1 VAETGLPS
9 KGRIE
14 ALTDGIFA
22 VAMTLLVLDLRLP
35 QVAGELSDAG
45 LREALIGLLP
55 KLESYVISFLVL
67 CIFWLGHHRLMH
79 QVRGVDHR
87 FLWRNL
93 LFILFITFVPFT
105 TSLMG
110 EHRDL
115 DDAPLVYGVNLALIL
130 AAQFLMW
137 QPLSV
142 RVRHRGRS
150 GAVRGA
156 RLALRGVPVPAA
168 LPRRND
174 AAEPGARAL
183 GATGRLG
190 RVRRPPTTAGISQ
203 FLTIFRDAARYA
215 ADIRSRHHL

>member
-1 VAETGLPS
+1 MADLGLPG

-22 VAMTLLVLDLRLP
+22 VAMTLLVLDLKLP
-35 QVAGELSDAG
+35 ETLAGIDDAG
-45 LREALIGLLP
+45 LREALIALLP

-79 QVRGVDHR
+79 LVHGVDQL

-110 EHRDL
+110 EHREL

-130 AAQFLMW
+130 VTQYLMW
-137 QPLSV
+137 RRALFHLTEPNREDAAARWQVV
-142 RVRHRGRS
+142 RNRYLIAFGVVAA
-150 GAVRGA
+150 AV
-156 RLALRGVPVPAA
+156 LFAA
-168 LPRRND
+168 LDWRFAGYLYLLLFLVGTVRPK
-174 AAEPGARAL
+174 PAL
-183 GATGRLG
+183 A
-190 RVRRPPTTAGISQ
+190 
-203 FLTIFRDAARYA
+203 
-215 ADIRSRHHL
+215 H

>member
-1 VAETGLPS
+1 MADAGLPG

-35 QVAGELSDAG
+35 DALALAAIDDAG
-45 LREALIGLLP
+45 LRTALLTLLP

-79 QVRGVDHR
+79 LVRGVDHL

-93 LFILFITFVPFT
+93 LFILFITFVPFS

-110 EHRDL
+110 QYRSL
-115 DDAPLVYGVNLALIL
+115 DDAPLVYGVNLALVL

-137 QPLSV
+137 RHALFHLMDGAQGEVAARWRTV
-142 RVRHRGRS
+142 RDRYVIAFIIVAA
-150 GAVRGA
+150 AV
-156 RLALRGVPVPAA
+156 LLAA
-168 LPRRND
+168 LDWRF
-174 AAEPGARAL
+174 AAYLYLLLFFVG
-183 GATGRLG
+183 TM
-190 RVRRPPTTAGISQ
+190 RPKPVLA
-203 FLTIFRDAARYA
+203 
-215 ADIRSRHHL
+215 H

>member
-1 VAETGLPS
+1 MADLALPG

-35 QVAGELSDAG
+35 EARGLDDAG
-45 LREALIGLLP
+45 LRSALVALLP

-67 CIFWLGHHRLMH
+67 CVFWLGHHRLMH
-79 QVRGVDHR
+79 LVRGVDHL

-115 DDAPLVYGVNLALIL
+115 DDAPLVYGVNLALIP

-137 QPLSV
+137 RRALFHLVDPAHAELAARWRSV
-142 RVRHRGRS
+142 RTRYGIAFVIV
-150 GAVRGA
+150 AVA
-156 RLALRGVPVPAA
+156 VLLAA
-168 LPRRND
+168 LEWRFAAYLYLLLFFVGTMQPRQ
-174 AAEPGARAL
+174 AL
-183 GATGRLG
+183 A
-190 RVRRPPTTAGISQ
+190 
-203 FLTIFRDAARYA
+203 
-215 ADIRSRHHL
+215 H

>member
-1 VAETGLPS
+1 MADLALPG

-35 QVAGELSDAG
+35 EARGLDDAG
-45 LREALIGLLP
+45 LRSALVALLP

-67 CIFWLGHHRLMH
+67 CVFWLGHHRLMH
-79 QVRGVDHR
+79 LVRGVDHL

-137 QPLSV
+137 RRALFHLVDPAHAELAARWRSV
-142 RVRHRGRS
+142 RTRYGIAFVIV
-150 GAVRGA
+150 AVA
-156 RLALRGVPVPAA
+156 VLLAA
-168 LPRRND
+168 LEWRF
-174 AAEPGARAL
+174 AAYLYLLLFFVGTMQPKQAL
-183 GATGRLG
+183 A
-190 RVRRPPTTAGISQ
+190 
-203 FLTIFRDAARYA
+203 
-215 ADIRSRHHL
+215 H

>member
-1 VAETGLPS
+1 MADLALPG

-35 QVAGELSDAG
+35 EARGLDDAG
-45 LREALIGLLP
+45 LRSALVALLP

-67 CIFWLGHHRLMH
+67 CVFWLGHHRLMH
-79 QVRGVDHR
+79 LVRGVDHL

-137 QPLSV
+137 RRALFHLVDPAHAELAARWRSV
-142 RVRHRGRS
+142 RTRYATAFVIV
-150 GAVRGA
+150 AVA
-156 RLALRGVPVPAA
+156 VLLAA
-168 LPRRND
+168 LEWRFAAYLYLLLFFVGTMQPRQ
-174 AAEPGARAL
+174 AL
-183 GATGRLG
+183 A
-190 RVRRPPTTAGISQ
+190 
-203 FLTIFRDAARYA
+203 
-215 ADIRSRHHL
+215 H

>member
-1 VAETGLPS
+1 LPADGERSSTLADLGLPG

-22 VAMTLLVLDLRLP
+22 VAMTLLVLDLRLQAAP
-35 QVAGELSDAG
+35 GIDDAG
-45 LREALIGLLP
+45 LREALIALLP

-67 CIFWLGHHRLMH
+67 CVFWLGHHRLMH
-79 QVRGVDHR
+79 IVRGVDHL

-130 AAQFLMW
+130 VAQFLMW
-137 QPLSV
+137 RRALFHLVDPAHAELAARWRVV
-142 RVRHRGRS
+142 RVRYVVAFAIVA
-150 GAVRGA
+150 GAV
-156 RLALRGVPVPAA
+156 LLAA
-168 LPRRND
+168 LDWRFATYVYLLLFFVGTMQPK
-174 AAEPGARAL
+174 PAL
-183 GATGRLG
+183 A
-190 RVRRPPTTAGISQ
+190 
-203 FLTIFRDAARYA
+203 
-215 ADIRSRHHL
+215 H

>member
-1 VAETGLPS
+1 MAETGLPN

-22 VAMTLLVLDLRLP
+22 VAMTLLVLDLKIP
-35 QVAGELSDAG
+35 
-45 LREALIGLLP
+45 EALGEVDDARLRAALIALLP

-67 CIFWLGHHRLMH
+67 CVFWLGHHRLMH
-79 QVRGVDHR
+79 LVRGVDHL

-115 DDAPLVYGVNLALIL
+115 DDAPLVYGVNLALVL

-137 QPLSV
+137 
-142 RVRHRGRS
+142 RR
-150 GAVRGA
+150 
-156 RLALRGVPVPAA
+156 ALFHLIDVPAA
-168 LPRRND
+168 E
-174 AAEPGARAL
+174 AATRW
-183 GATGRLG
+183 
-190 RVRRPPTTAGISQ
+190 RVVR
-203 FLTIFRDAARYA
+203 ARYA
-215 ADIRSRHHL
+215 MAFGIVAAAVLLAAFDWRFAAYLYLLFFFVGMVQPKPALAR

>member
-1 VAETGLPS
+1 VTDLGLPG

-22 VAMTLLVLDLRLP
+22 VAMTLLVLDLRLQAAP
-35 QVAGELSDAG
+35 GLDDAG
-45 LREALIGLLP
+45 LRSALVALLP

-67 CIFWLGHHRLMH
+67 CVFWLGHHRLMH
-79 QVRGVDHR
+79 LVRGVDHL

-137 QPLSV
+137 QRALFHLIDPAHAELAARWRSV
-142 RVRHRGRS
+142 RTRYAIAFVIV
-150 GAVRGA
+150 AVA
-156 RLALRGVPVPAA
+156 VLLAA
-168 LPRRND
+168 LEWRFAAYLYLLLFFVGTMQPRQTL
-174 AAEPGARAL
+174 A
-183 GATGRLG
+183 
-190 RVRRPPTTAGISQ
+190 
-203 FLTIFRDAARYA
+203 
-215 ADIRSRHHL
+215 H

>member
-1 VAETGLPS
+1 VADLGLPG

-35 QVAGELSDAG
+35 SAPGLDDAG
-45 LREALIGLLP
+45 LRSALVALLP

-67 CIFWLGHHRLMH
+67 CVFWLGHHRLMH
-79 QVRGVDHR
+79 LVRGVDHL

-137 QPLSV
+137 QRALFHLIDPAHAELVARWRSV
-142 RVRHRGRS
+142 RTRYALAFVIV
-150 GAVRGA
+150 AVA
-156 RLALRGVPVPAA
+156 VLLAA
-168 LPRRND
+168 LEWRFAAYLYLLLFFVGTMQPRQ
-174 AAEPGARAL
+174 AL
-183 GATGRLG
+183 A
-190 RVRRPPTTAGISQ
+190 
-203 FLTIFRDAARYA
+203 
-215 ADIRSRHHL
+215 H

>member
-1 VAETGLPS
+1 LADAGLPG

-35 QVAGELSDAG
+35 ETLAAIDDAG
-45 LREALIGLLP
+45 LRKALLALLP

-79 QVRGVDHR
+79 LVRGVDHL

-93 LFILFITFVPFT
+93 LFILFITFVPFS

-110 EHRDL
+110 QYRSL
-115 DDAPLVYGVNLALIL
+115 DDAPLVYGVNLGLVL

-137 QPLSV
+137 RHALFHLSDAAQGEV
-142 RVRHRGRS
+142 AARWR
-150 GAVRGA
+150 AVRDRYVIA
-156 RLALRGVPVPAA
+156 FTIVAAAVLLAA
-168 LPRRND
+168 LDWRF
-174 AAEPGARAL
+174 AAYLYLLLVFVGPMRPKPAL
-183 GATGRLG
+183 A
-190 RVRRPPTTAGISQ
+190 
-203 FLTIFRDAARYA
+203 
-215 ADIRSRHHL
+215 H

>member
-1 VAETGLPS
+1 MADLGLPG

-22 VAMTLLVLDLRLP
+22 VAMTLLVLDLRLAAAP
-35 QVAGELSDAG
+35 GIDDAG
-45 LREALIGLLP
+45 LRHALLDLLP

-67 CIFWLGHHRLMH
+67 CVFWLGHHRLMH
-79 QVRGVDHR
+79 LVRGVDHL

-93 LFILFITFVPFT
+93 LFILFITLVPFT

-137 QPLSV
+137 RRALFHLIDPAHAELAT
-142 RVRHRGRS
+142 RWW
-150 GAVRGA
+150 AVRTRYLIAFGIVA
-156 RLALRGVPVPAA
+156 AAVVLAA
-168 LPRRND
+168 LDWRFASYVYLLLFFIGTVQPKQ
-174 AAEPGARAL
+174 AL
-183 GATGRLG
+183 A
-190 RVRRPPTTAGISQ
+190 
-203 FLTIFRDAARYA
+203 
-215 ADIRSRHHL
+215 H

>member
-1 VAETGLPS
+1 MAETGLPS
-9 KGRIE
+9 KARIE

-35 QVAGELSDAG
+35 QVAGELTDAG

-130 AAQFLMW
+130 AAQVLMW
-137 QPLSV
+137 QRALFHLTDQEPADAAARWQGV
-142 RVRHRGRS
+142 RNRYLIAFGIVAA
-150 GAVRGA
+150 AVLFAALDWRFAAYLYLLLFLVGTMRP
-156 RLALRGVPVPAA
+156 RLAPA
-168 LPRRND
+168 R
-174 AAEPGARAL
+174 
-183 GATGRLG
+183 
-190 RVRRPPTTAGISQ
+190 
-203 FLTIFRDAARYA
+203 
-215 ADIRSRHHL
+215 

>member
-1 VAETGLPS
+1 LPADGQGSPTLADPGLPG

-22 VAMTLLVLDLRLP
+22 VAMTLLVLDLKLAAAP
-35 QVAGELSDAG
+35 GIDDAG
-45 LREALIGLLP
+45 LREALISLLP

-67 CIFWLGHHRLMH
+67 CVFWLGHHRLMH
-79 QVRGVDHR
+79 LVRGVDHL

-137 QPLSV
+137 RRALFHLIDPAHAELAARWRLV
-142 RVRHRGRS
+142 RTRYLIAFAIVV
-150 GAVRGA
+150 GAV
-156 RLALRGVPVPAA
+156 LLAA
-168 LPRRND
+168 LDWRFATYVYLLLFFVGTMQPK
-174 AAEPGARAL
+174 PAL
-183 GATGRLG
+183 
-190 RVRRPPTTAGISQ
+190 
-203 FLTIFRDAARYA
+203 
-215 ADIRSRHHL
+215 AD

>member
-1 VAETGLPS
+1 MEDPDLPS

-35 QVAGELSDAG
+35 EARGLDDAG
-45 LREALIGLLP
+45 LRSALVALLP

-67 CIFWLGHHRLMH
+67 CVFWLGHHRLMH
-79 QVRGVDHR
+79 LVRGVDHL

-130 AAQFLMW
+130 AVQFLMW
-137 QPLSV
+137 RRALFHLVDPAHADLAARWRSV
-142 RVRHRGRS
+142 RTRYAIALVIV
-150 GAVRGA
+150 AVA
-156 RLALRGVPVPAA
+156 VLLAA
-168 LPRRND
+168 LEWRFAAYLYLLLFFVGTMQPRQ
-174 AAEPGARAL
+174 AL
-183 GATGRLG
+183 A
-190 RVRRPPTTAGISQ
+190 
-203 FLTIFRDAARYA
+203 
-215 ADIRSRHHL
+215 H

>member
-1 VAETGLPS
+1 MADSGLPG

-35 QVAGELSDAG
+35 DALALAAVDDTG
-45 LREALIGLLP
+45 LRTALLALLP

-79 QVRGVDHR
+79 LVRGVDQL

-93 LFILFITFVPFT
+93 LFILFITFVPFS

-110 EHRDL
+110 EYRRL
-115 DDAPLVYGVNLALIL
+115 DDAPLVYGVNLGLVL

-137 QPLSV
+137 
-142 RVRHRGRS
+142 RHALFHLVDVAHAE
-150 GAVRGA
+150 AVSRW
-156 RLALRGVPVPAA
+156 RGVRDRYLIAFTIVAAAVLLAA
-168 LPRRND
+168 LDWRF
-174 AAEPGARAL
+174 AAYLYLLLFFVGTMRPTSALAR
-183 GATGRLG
+183 
-190 RVRRPPTTAGISQ
+190 
-203 FLTIFRDAARYA
+203 
-215 ADIRSRHHL
+215 

>member
-1 VAETGLPS
+1 VADLGLPG

-22 VAMTLLVLDLRLP
+22 VAMTLLVLDLRLAAAP
-35 QVAGELSDAG
+35 GIDDAG
-45 LREALIGLLP
+45 LRHALLDLLP

-67 CIFWLGHHRLMH
+67 CVFWLGHHRLMH
-79 QVRGVDHR
+79 LVRGVDHL

-137 QPLSV
+137 RRALFQLIDPAHAELAA
-142 RVRHRGRS
+142 RWW
-150 GAVRGA
+150 AVRTRYLIAFGIVA
-156 RLALRGVPVPAA
+156 AAVLLAA
-168 LPRRND
+168 LDWRFASYVYLLLFFIGTVQPKQ
-174 AAEPGARAL
+174 AL
-183 GATGRLG
+183 A
-190 RVRRPPTTAGISQ
+190 
-203 FLTIFRDAARYA
+203 
-215 ADIRSRHHL
+215 H

>member
-1 VAETGLPS
+1 MADLGLPG

-22 VAMTLLVLDLRLP
+22 VAMTLLVLDLKLP
-35 QVAGELSDAG
+35 ETLAGIDDAG
-45 LREALIGLLP
+45 LREALLALLP

-67 CIFWLGHHRLMH
+67 CVFWLGHHRLMH
-79 QVRGVDHR
+79 LVRGVDQL

-130 AAQFLMW
+130 VAQYLMW
-137 QPLSV
+137 RRALFHLTEPNRRGRGGALAGGAQPLSH
-142 RVRHRGRS
+142 RVRHGRRG
-150 GAVRGA
+150 GPLRGA
-156 RLALRGVPVPAA
+156 RLAVRRVPLPAPLFRRHGAAEARPGALTTAA
-168 LPRRND
+168 LPG
-174 AAEPGARAL
+174 EL
-183 GATGRLG
+183 
-190 RVRRPPTTAGISQ
+190 
-203 FLTIFRDAARYA
+203 
-215 ADIRSRHHL
+215 

>member
-1 VAETGLPS
+1 MADLGLPG

-35 QVAGELSDAG
+35 EARGLDDAG
-45 LREALIGLLP
+45 LRSALVALLP

-67 CIFWLGHHRLMH
+67 CVFWLGHHRLMH
-79 QVRGVDHR
+79 LVRGVDHL

-137 QPLSV
+137 RRALFHLVDPAHAELAARWRSV
-142 RVRHRGRS
+142 RTRYGIAFVIV
-150 GAVRGA
+150 AVA
-156 RLALRGVPVPAA
+156 VLLAA
-168 LPRRND
+168 LEWRF
-174 AAEPGARAL
+174 AAYLYLLLFFVGTMQPKQAL
-183 GATGRLG
+183 A
-190 RVRRPPTTAGISQ
+190 
-203 FLTIFRDAARYA
+203 
-215 ADIRSRHHL
+215 H